1 MIRYISLLLF
11 IGLVW
16 GQEEYNIEHIFKKDN
31 IYIKKFSEEIVN
43 GDIYEM
49 RDGIKVLL
57 GRIENG
63 LKEGIWIDWWSYKR
77 IKSKTNWKNGIISGV
92 CYNYYSDGPIDFITD
107 HINTNDYTKKSGYAL
122 GVFIQAH
129 DNETAED
136 QDMDTRNG
144 ALITDV
150 VENSSAEE
158 AGLQKGD
165 VIVGF
170 NGESIVK
177 PADLQSVVY
186 RSLSESNNKVKVL
199 RNGTSKTMN
208 VVLNERPDGYSMEYR
223 FGKMY
228 QGREKINYS
237 RGDPKVLYY
246 DKGGLAKTEYI
257 SWKTG
262 EVIKVTSIYR
272 MKRIFVHF
280 LIYLDNTPDSLIFKG
295 CDKVCISLTGLL
307 LVKYF

>member
-11 IGLVW
+11 IGLAW
-16 GQEEYNIEHIFKKDN
+16 GQDEYNINHIVEQDSVYK
-31 IYIKKFSEEIVN
+31 KKFSDEIVN
-43 GDIYEM
+43 GNVYQMSDDM
-49 RDGIKVLL
+49 KVPL
-57 GRIENG
+57 GKMKNG
-63 LKEGIWIDWWSYKR
+63 KKEGIWNDWYSR
-77 IKSKTNWKNGIISGV
+77 GTIKSKTSWKNGNISGT
-92 CYNYYSDGPIDFITD
+92 CYYYRKLNGTIEFRTEN
-107 HINTNDYTKKSGYAL
+107 INSNDYTKFFYDNSG
-122 GVFIQAH
+122 
-129 DNETAED
+129 N
-136 QDMDTRNG
+136 
-144 ALITDV
+144 
-150 VENSSAEE
+150 
-158 AGLQKGD
+158 
-165 VIVGF
+165 
-170 NGESIVK
+170 
-177 PADLQSVVY
+177 
-186 RSLSESNNKVKVL
+186 
-199 RNGTSKTMN
+199 
-208 VVLNERPDGYSMEYR
+208 PDGYNMEYR

-257 SWKTG
+257 SLKTG

>member
-1 MIRYISLLLF
+1 
-11 IGLVW
+11 
-16 GQEEYNIEHIFKKDN
+16 
-31 IYIKKFSEEIVN
+31 
-43 GDIYEM
+43 
-49 RDGIKVLL
+49 
-57 GRIENG
+57 
-63 LKEGIWIDWWSYKR
+63 
-77 IKSKTNWKNGIISGV
+77 
-92 CYNYYSDGPIDFITD
+92 
-107 HINTNDYTKKSGYAL
+107 
-122 GVFIQAH
+122 
-129 DNETAED
+129 
-136 QDMDTRNG
+136 MDTRNG

-228 QGREKINYS
+228 QGREKISYS
-237 RGDPKVLYY
+237 HIDPKVLYY
-246 DKGGLAKTEYI
+246 DKGELTKTEYI
-257 SWKTG
+257 SRETG
-262 EVIKVTSIYR
+262 EVIKVTRIWR
-272 MKRIFVHF
+272 MKRHMKRIFLNIASF
-280 LIYLDNTPDSLIFKG
+280 YSNTPNLQRGVGEIK
-295 CDKVCISLTGLL
+295 K
-307 LVKYF
+307 